1 MPTETTVL
9 HSSEETNP
17 IVDNLKEKLKA
28 ELKEAEKA
36 LVAANDKIAAL
47 GESPSEEDKAK
58 AIDELTKAKAKV
70 DDLKEKLKAAE
81 TTHED
86 GEVVTPSPV
95 VPGAGA
101 VESPTTGS
109 ETHPAQPKEDE
120 GHKPA
125 PTTGGTETHTEEDH
139 GTTETHETTGTP
151 APSETHTGTET
162 HTESPAAPAGDHLEE
177 THTETGT
184 PKPPAA
190 HAEEGTHGT
199 TEEKHE
205 SKPSADEAAL
215 KAKAEAAKAEV
226 ETAKKNLEKAQAKV
240 EELAKDEHASEA
252 DKAAAAK
259 ALVEA
264 KAKVEE
270 TTKEAAKAEA
280 AANPANKLGGVALAL
295 ASGAY
300 RML

>member
-17 IVDNLKEKLKA
+17 ILDNLKEKLKA

-36 LVAANDKIAAL
+36 LVDANNKIAAL

-81 TTHED
+81 GTHED
-86 GEVVTPSPV
+86 GEVTPSPV

-109 ETHPAQPKEDE
+109 ETHPTQPKEDE

-125 PTTGGTETHTEEDH
+125 PSTGGTETQPVPPTPAVPTGSEEGH
-139 GTTETHETTGTP
+139 GTTETHEGTP
-151 APSETHTGTET
+151 AG
-162 HTESPAAPAGDHLEE
+162 GE
-177 THTETGT
+177 THTETPG
-184 PKPPAA
+184 PADHLEDHAA
-190 HAEEGTHGT
+190 HAEEGKH
-199 TEEKHE
+199 EEK
-205 SKPSADEAAL
+205 KPSADEAAL
-215 KAKAEAAKAEV
+215 KAKAEEAKAKAE
-226 ETAKKNLEKAQAKV
+226 TAKTELEKAQAKV
-240 EELAKDEHASEA
+240 EELAKDEHASEE
-252 DKAAAAK
+252 DKAKAAK

-280 AANPANKLGGVALAL
+280 AANPANKLGGVAFAL

>member
-17 IVDNLKEKLKA
+17 ILDNLKEKLKA

-36 LVAANDKIAAL
+36 LVAANNKIASL
-47 GESPSEEDKAK
+47 GESPSEEEKAK

-81 TTHED
+81 GTHED
-86 GEVVTPSPV
+86 GEVTPSPV

-101 VESPTTGS
+101 VESPTTGA
-109 ETHPAQPKEDE
+109 ETQ
-120 GHKPA
+120 PA
-125 PTTGGTETHTEEDH
+125 PPTGGEEGH
-139 GTTETHETTGTP
+139 GTTETHEGTP
-151 APSETHTGTET
+151 AGGET
-162 HTESPAAPAGDHLEE
+162 HTETPGPTEGTHEGGAPSTSETQPPAGDHLEE
-177 THTETGT
+177 THTETGS

-190 HAEEGTHGT
+190 HAEEGTH
-199 TEEKHE
+199 EEKHE
-205 SKPSADEAAL
+205 AKPSADEAAL

-240 EELAKDEHASEA
+240 EEVAKDEHASEA

-280 AANPANKLGGVALAL
+280 AANPANKLGGVAFAL

>member
-17 IVDNLKEKLKA
+17 ILDNLKEKLKA

-36 LVAANDKIAAL
+36 LVDANNKIAAL

-70 DDLKEKLKAAE
+70 DDLKEKLKKATE

-86 GEVVTPSPV
+86 GEVTPSPV
-95 VPGAGA
+95 VPGSGA

-109 ETHPAQPKEDE
+109 ETHPTQPKEGE
-120 GHKPA
+120 GGKPESPA
-125 PTTGGTETHTEEDH
+125 TGGSETHTEEGH
-139 GTTETHETTGTP
+139 GTTETHETDTP
-151 APSETHTGTET
+151 GSSETQ
-162 HTESPAAPAGDHLEE
+162 PPAGDHLEE
-177 THTETGT
+177 THTETGS
-184 PKPPAA
+184 PKPPVA
-190 HAEEGTHGT
+190 HAEEGGTH
-199 TEEKHE
+199 EETHE
-205 SKPSADEAAL
+205 AKPSADEAAL

-240 EELAKDEHASEA
+240 EELAKDEHASEQ
-252 DKAAAAK
+252 DKADAAK

-280 AANPANKLGGVALAL
+280 AANPANKLGGVAFAL

>member
-17 IVDNLKEKLKA
+17 ILDRAKEKLKE

-36 LVAANDKIAAL
+36 LVAANEKIAAL
-47 GESPSEEDKAK
+47 GESASEEDKAK

-81 TTHED
+81 GTHED
-86 GEVVTPSPV
+86 GEVTPSPV
-95 VPGAGA
+95 TPGSGA
-101 VESPTTGS
+101 VESPTTGGS
-109 ETHPAQPKEDE
+109 ETHPTQPKEGE
-120 GHKPA
+120 GGKPES
-125 PTTGGTETHTEEDH
+125 PTTGG
-139 GTTETHETTGTP
+139 
-151 APSETHTGTET
+151 SET
-162 HTESPAAPAGDHLEE
+162 HTESPAPAEGTHEGGTPSTGETHPTGGDHLED
-177 THTETGT
+177 H
-184 PKPPAA
+184 AA
-190 HAEEGTHGT
+190 HAEEGKHEETH
-199 TEEKHE
+199 EEK
-205 SKPSADEAAL
+205 KPSADEAAL
-215 KAKAEAAKAEV
+215 KAKAEEAKAKV
-226 ETAKKNLEKAQAKV
+226 ETAKTDLEKAQAKV
-240 EELAKDEHASEA
+240 EELAKDEHASEE
-252 DKAAAAK
+252 DKAKAAK

-280 AANPANKLGGVALAL
+280 AANPANKLGGVAFAL

>member
-9 HSSEETNP
+9 HSSEETTP
-17 IVDNLKEKLKA
+17 ILDRAKEKLKE

-36 LVAANDKIAAL
+36 LVDANTKLGAL
-47 GESPSEEDKAK
+47 GESASEEDKAK

-81 TTHED
+81 PHED
-86 GEVVTPSPV
+86 GEVTPSPV
-95 VPGAGA
+95 VPGTGV
-101 VESPTTGS
+101 VESPTTGGS
-109 ETHPAQPKEDE
+109 ETTPTKPKEGE
-120 GHKPA
+120 GGKPES
-125 PTTGGTETHTEEDH
+125 PTTGG
-139 GTTETHETTGTP
+139 
-151 APSETHTGTET
+151 SET
-162 HTESPAAPAGDHLEE
+162 HTESPAPAEGTHEGGTPSTGETHPTGGDHLED
-177 THTETGT
+177 H
-184 PKPPAA
+184 AA
-190 HAEEGTHGT
+190 HAEEGKHEETH
-199 TEEKHE
+199 EEK
-205 SKPSADEAAL
+205 KPSADEAAL

-259 ALVEA
+259 TLVEA

-280 AANPANKLGGVALAL
+280 AANPANKLGGVAFAL

>member
-17 IVDNLKEKLKA
+17 ILDNLKEKLKA

-36 LVAANDKIAAL
+36 LVAANDKIADL

-70 DDLKEKLKAAE
+70 DDLKEKLKKATE

-86 GEVVTPSPV
+86 GEVTPSPV

-101 VESPTTGS
+101 VESPTTGGS
-109 ETHPAQPKEDE
+109 ETTTPTKPKEDE
-120 GHKPA
+120 GHKPVP
-125 PTTGGTETHTEEDH
+125 PTPAVPTGSEEGH
-139 GTTETHETTGTP
+139 GTTETHEGTP
-151 APSETHTGTET
+151 AG
-162 HTESPAAPAGDHLEE
+162 GE
-177 THTETGT
+177 THTETPGPT
-184 PKPPAA
+184 GDHLEDHAA
-190 HAEEGTHGT
+190 HAEEGKHEETH
-199 TEEKHE
+199 EEKK
-205 SKPSADEAAL
+205 SSIDEAAL

-240 EELAKDEHASEA
+240 EELAKDEHVSEA

-280 AANPANKLGGVALAL
+280 AANPANKLGGVAFAL

>member
-17 IVDNLKEKLKA
+17 ILDNLKEKLKA

-36 LVAANDKIAAL
+36 LVAANEKIAAL

-81 TTHED
+81 GTHED
-86 GEVVTPSPV
+86 GEVTPSPV
-95 VPGAGA
+95 VPGAGE
-101 VESPTTGS
+101 VESPTTGGS
-109 ETHPAQPKEDE
+109 ETTPTKPKEGE
-120 GHKPA
+120 GGKPES
-125 PTTGGTETHTEEDH
+125 PTTGG
-139 GTTETHETTGTP
+139 
-151 APSETHTGTET
+151 SET
-162 HTESPAAPAGDHLEE
+162 HTESPAPAEGTHEGGTPSTGETHPTGGDHLED
-177 THTETGT
+177 H
-184 PKPPAA
+184 AA
-190 HAEEGTHGT
+190 HAEEGKHEETH
-199 TEEKHE
+199 EEK
-205 SKPSADEAAL
+205 KPSADEAAL
-215 KAKAEAAKAEV
+215 KAKAEEAKSKV
-226 ETAKKNLEKAQAKV
+226 ETAKTDLEKAQAKV
-240 EELAKDEHASEA
+240 EELAKDEHASEE
-252 DKAAAAK
+252 DKAKAAK
-259 ALVEA
+259 ALVDA

-280 AANPANKLGGVALAL
+280 AANPANKLGGVAFAL

>member
-17 IVDNLKEKLKA
+17 ILDRAKEKLKE

-36 LVAANDKIAAL
+36 LVAANEKIAAL
-47 GESPSEEDKAK
+47 GESASEDDKAK

-81 TTHED
+81 GTHED
-86 GEVVTPSPV
+86 GEVTPSPV

-101 VESPTTGS
+101 VESPTTGGS
-109 ETHPAQPKEDE
+109 ETTPTKPKEGE
-120 GHKPA
+120 GGKPES
-125 PTTGGTETHTEEDH
+125 PTTGG
-139 GTTETHETTGTP
+139 
-151 APSETHTGTET
+151 SET
-162 HTESPAAPAGDHLEE
+162 HTESPAPAEGTHEGGTPSTGETHPTGGDHLED
-177 THTETGT
+177 H
-184 PKPPAA
+184 AA
-190 HAEEGTHGT
+190 HAEEGKHEETH
-199 TEEKHE
+199 EEK
-205 SKPSADEAAL
+205 KPSADEAAL
-215 KAKAEAAKAEV
+215 KAKAEEAKAKV
-226 ETAKKNLEKAQAKV
+226 ETAKTDLEKAQAKV
-240 EELAKDEHASEA
+240 EELAKDEHASEE
-252 DKAAAAK
+252 DKAKAAK
-259 ALVEA
+259 ALVDA

-280 AANPANKLGGVALAL
+280 AANPANKLGGVAFAL

>member
-17 IVDNLKEKLKA
+17 ILDRAKEKLKE

-36 LVAANDKIAAL
+36 LVDANTKLGAL
-47 GESPSEEDKAK
+47 GESASEEDKAK

-81 TTHED
+81 GTHED
-86 GEVVTPSPV
+86 GEVTPSPV
-95 VPGAGA
+95 VPGSGA
-101 VESPTTGS
+101 VESPTTGDA

-125 PTTGGTETHTEEDH
+125 PSTGGTETKPVSPTPGSEEGH
-139 GTTETHETTGTP
+139 GTTETHEGTP
-151 APSETHTGTET
+151 AG
-162 HTESPAAPAGDHLEE
+162 GE
-177 THTETGT
+177 THTETPG
-184 PKPPAA
+184 PADHLEDHAA
-190 HAEEGTHGT
+190 HAEEGTH
-199 TEEKHE
+199 EEKHE
-205 SKPSADEAAL
+205 AKPSADEAAL
-215 KAKAEAAKAEV
+215 KVKAEEAKAEV

-280 AANPANKLGGVALAL
+280 AANPANKLGGVAFAL

>member
-17 IVDNLKEKLKA
+17 ILDRAKEKLKE

-36 LVAANDKIAAL
+36 LVDTNTKLGAL
-47 GESPSEEDKAK
+47 GESASEEDKAK

-81 TTHED
+81 GTHED
-86 GEVVTPSPV
+86 GEVTPSPV
-95 VPGAGA
+95 VPGSGA
-101 VESPTTGS
+101 VESPTTGGS
-109 ETHPAQPKEDE
+109 ETTPTKPKEDE

-125 PTTGGTETHTEEDH
+125 PSTGGTETKPVSPTPGSEEGH
-139 GTTETHETTGTP
+139 GTTETHEGTP
-151 APSETHTGTET
+151 AG
-162 HTESPAAPAGDHLEE
+162 GE
-177 THTETGT
+177 THTETPG
-184 PKPPAA
+184 PADHLEDHAA
-190 HAEEGTHGT
+190 HAEEGTH
-199 TEEKHE
+199 EEKHE
-205 SKPSADEAAL
+205 AKPSADEAAL
-215 KAKAEAAKAEV
+215 KAKAEEAKAKV
-226 ETAKKNLEKAQAKV
+226 ETAKTDLEKAQAKV

-280 AANPANKLGGVALAL
+280 AANPANKLGGVAFAL

>member
-17 IVDNLKEKLKA
+17 ILDNLKEKLKA

-36 LVAANDKIAAL
+36 LVDANNKIAAL

-81 TTHED
+81 GTHED
-86 GEVVTPSPV
+86 GEVTPSPV

-101 VESPTTGS
+101 VESPTTGGS
-109 ETHPAQPKEDE
+109 ETTPTKPKEGE
-120 GHKPA
+120 GGKPES
-125 PTTGGTETHTEEDH
+125 PTTGG
-139 GTTETHETTGTP
+139 
-151 APSETHTGTET
+151 SET
-162 HTESPAAPAGDHLEE
+162 HTESPAPAEGTHEGGTPSTGETHPTGGDHLED
-177 THTETGT
+177 
-184 PKPPAA
+184 
-190 HAEEGTHGT
+190 HAEEGKHEETH
-199 TEEKHE
+199 EEK
-205 SKPSADEAAL
+205 KPSADEAAL
-215 KAKAEAAKAEV
+215 KAKAEEAKAKV
-226 ETAKKNLEKAQAKV
+226 ETAKTDLEKAQAKV

-280 AANPANKLGGVALAL
+280 AANPANKLGGVAFAL

>member
-17 IVDNLKEKLKA
+17 ILDNLKEKLKA

-81 TTHED
+81 GTHED
-86 GEVVTPSPV
+86 GEVTPSPV

-101 VESPTTGS
+101 VESPTTGGS

-125 PTTGGTETHTEEDH
+125 PSTGGTETQPVPPTPAVPTGSEEGH
-139 GTTETHETTGTP
+139 GTTETHEGTP
-151 APSETHTGTET
+151 AGS
-162 HTESPAAPAGDHLEE
+162 E
-177 THTETGT
+177 THTETPGPT
-184 PKPPAA
+184 GDHLEDHAA
-190 HAEEGTHGT
+190 HAEEGTH
-199 TEEKHE
+199 EETHE
-205 SKPSADEAAL
+205 DKPSADEAAL
-215 KAKAEAAKAEV
+215 KAKAEEAKAKV
-226 ETAKKNLEKAQAKV
+226 ETAKTDLEKAQAKV
-240 EELAKDEHASEA
+240 EELAKDEHASEE
-252 DKAAAAK
+252 DKAKAAK

-280 AANPANKLGGVALAL
+280 AANPANKLGGVAFAL

>member
-17 IVDNLKEKLKA
+17 ILDNLKEKLKA

-36 LVAANDKIAAL
+36 LVAANEKIAAL

-81 TTHED
+81 GTHED
-86 GEVVTPSPV
+86 GEVTPSPV

-101 VESPTTGS
+101 VESPTTGT
-109 ETHPAQPKEDE
+109 ETQPAQPKEDE

-125 PTTGGTETHTEEDH
+125 PSTGGTETKPVSPTPGSEEGH
-139 GTTETHETTGTP
+139 GTTETHEGTP
-151 APSETHTGTET
+151 AG
-162 HTESPAAPAGDHLEE
+162 GE
-177 THTETGT
+177 THTETPG
-184 PKPPAA
+184 PADHLEDHAA
-190 HAEEGTHGT
+190 HAEEGSH
-199 TEEKHE
+199 EEKHE
-205 SKPSADEAAL
+205 EKKPSADEAAL
-215 KAKAEAAKAEV
+215 KAKAEEAKAKV
-226 ETAKKNLEKAQAKV
+226 ETAKTDLEKAQAKV
-240 EELAKDEHASEA
+240 EELAKDEHASEE
-252 DKAAAAK
+252 DKAKAAK
-259 ALVEA
+259 ALVDA
-264 KAKVEE
+264 KAKLEE

-280 AANPANKLGGVALAL
+280 AANPANKLGGVAYAL

>member
-17 IVDNLKEKLKA
+17 ILDNLKEKLKA

-36 LVAANDKIAAL
+36 LVAANEKIAAL

-70 DDLKEKLKAAE
+70 DDLKEKLKKATE
-81 TTHED
+81 THED
-86 GEVVTPSPV
+86 GEVTPSPV
-95 VPGAGA
+95 VPGSGA
-101 VESPTTGS
+101 VESPTTGGS
-109 ETHPAQPKEDE
+109 ETHPTQPKEGE
-120 GHKPA
+120 GGKPES
-125 PTTGGTETHTEEDH
+125 PTTGGAEEGH
-139 GTTETHETTGTP
+139 GTTETHETGTP
-151 APSETHTGTET
+151 GSSETQ
-162 HTESPAAPAGDHLEE
+162 PPAGDHLEE
-177 THTETGT
+177 THTETGS

-190 HAEEGTHGT
+190 HAEEGGTH
-199 TEEKHE
+199 EEKHE
-205 SKPSADEAAL
+205 AKPSADEAAL

-252 DKAAAAK
+252 DKATAAK
-259 ALVEA
+259 ALVDA

-270 TTKEAAKAEA
+270 TSKEAAKAEA
-280 AANPANKLGGVALAL
+280 AANPANKLGGVAFAL

>member
-17 IVDNLKEKLKA
+17 ILDRAKEKLKE

-36 LVAANDKIAAL
+36 LVDANAKLGAL
-47 GESPSEEDKAK
+47 GESASEEDKAK
-58 AIDELTKAKAKV
+58 AIDELTKAKARV
-70 DDLKEKLKAAE
+70 DELKEKLKAAE
-81 TTHED
+81 GTHED
-86 GEVVTPSPV
+86 GEVTPSPV
-95 VPGAGA
+95 TPGSGA
-101 VESPTTGS
+101 VESPTTGGT
-109 ETHPAQPKEDE
+109 ETQPQPKEDE

-125 PTTGGTETHTEEDH
+125 PSTGGTETKPVSPTPGSEEGH
-139 GTTETHETTGTP
+139 GTTETHEGTP
-151 APSETHTGTET
+151 AGS
-162 HTESPAAPAGDHLEE
+162 E
-177 THTETGT
+177 THTETPGPT
-184 PKPPAA
+184 GD
-190 HAEEGTHGT
+190 HLEDHTTHTEEGKHEETH
-199 TEEKHE
+199 EEK
-205 SKPSADEAAL
+205 KPSADEAAL
-215 KAKAEAAKAEV
+215 KAKAEEAKAKV
-226 ETAKKNLEKAQAKV
+226 ETAKTDLEKAQAKV

-252 DKAAAAK
+252 DKASAAK

-280 AANPANKLGGVALAL
+280 AANPANKLGGVAFAL

>member
-17 IVDNLKEKLKA
+17 ILDRAKEKLKE

-36 LVAANDKIAAL
+36 LVDANTKLGAL
-47 GESPSEEDKAK
+47 GESASEEDKAK

-81 TTHED
+81 GTHED
-86 GEVVTPSPV
+86 GEVTPSPV

-101 VESPTTGS
+101 VESPTTGGS
-109 ETHPAQPKEDE
+109 ETTPTKPKEDE

-125 PTTGGTETHTEEDH
+125 PSTGGTETKPVSPTPGSEEGH
-139 GTTETHETTGTP
+139 GTTETHEGTP
-151 APSETHTGTET
+151 AGGETHAET
-162 HTESPAAPAGDHLEE
+162 PGPADHLEDHAAHTEEGKHEE
-177 THTETGT
+177 TH
-184 PKPPAA
+184 
-190 HAEEGTHGT
+190 
-199 TEEKHE
+199 EEK
-205 SKPSADEAAL
+205 KPSADEAAL
-215 KAKAEAAKAEV
+215 KAKAESAKAEV

-280 AANPANKLGGVALAL
+280 AANPANKLGGVAFAL

>member
-17 IVDNLKEKLKA
+17 ILDRSKEKLKE

-36 LVAANDKIAAL
+36 LVDANTKLGAL
-47 GESPSEEDKAK
+47 GESASEEDKAK

-81 TTHED
+81 GTHED
-86 GEVVTPSPV
+86 GEVTPSPV
-95 VPGAGA
+95 VPGSGA
-101 VESPTTGS
+101 VESPTTGGT
-109 ETHPAQPKEDE
+109 ETQPQPKEDE

-125 PTTGGTETHTEEDH
+125 PSTGGTETKPVSPTPGSEEGH
-139 GTTETHETTGTP
+139 GTTETHEGTP
-151 APSETHTGTET
+151 AG
-162 HTESPAAPAGDHLEE
+162 GE
-177 THTETGT
+177 THTETPGPT
-184 PKPPAA
+184 GD
-190 HAEEGTHGT
+190 HLEDHTTHTEEGKHEETH
-199 TEEKHE
+199 EEK
-205 SKPSADEAAL
+205 KPSADEAAL

-280 AANPANKLGGVALAL
+280 AANPANKLGGVAFAL

>member
-17 IVDNLKEKLKA
+17 ILDNLKEKLKA

-36 LVAANDKIAAL
+36 LVAANEKIAAL

-81 TTHED
+81 GTHED
-86 GEVVTPSPV
+86 GEVTPSPV

-101 VESPTTGS
+101 VESPTTGGS
-109 ETHPAQPKEDE
+109 ETTPTKPKEDE

-125 PTTGGTETHTEEDH
+125 PSTGGTETKPVSPTPGSEEGH
-139 GTTETHETTGTP
+139 GTTETHEGTP
-151 APSETHTGTET
+151 AG
-162 HTESPAAPAGDHLEE
+162 GE
-177 THTETGT
+177 THTETPG
-184 PKPPAA
+184 PADHLEDHAA
-190 HAEEGTHGT
+190 HAEEGTH
-199 TEEKHE
+199 EETHE
-205 SKPSADEAAL
+205 AKPSADEAAL

-240 EELAKDEHASEA
+240 EELAKDEHASET

-280 AANPANKLGGVALAL
+280 AANPANKLGGVAFAL

>member
-17 IVDNLKEKLKA
+17 ILDNLKEKLKA

-36 LVAANDKIAAL
+36 LVAANEKIAAL

-81 TTHED
+81 GTHED
-86 GEVVTPSPV
+86 GEVTPSPV

-101 VESPTTGS
+101 VESPTTGGS
-109 ETHPAQPKEDE
+109 ETTPTKPKEDE

-125 PTTGGTETHTEEDH
+125 PSTGGTETKPVSPTPGSEEGH
-139 GTTETHETTGTP
+139 GTTETHEGTP
-151 APSETHTGTET
+151 AG
-162 HTESPAAPAGDHLEE
+162 GE
-177 THTETGT
+177 THTETPG
-184 PKPPAA
+184 PADHLEDHAA
-190 HAEEGTHGT
+190 HAEEGTH
-199 TEEKHE
+199 EEKHE
-205 SKPSADEAAL
+205 AKSSADEAAL
-215 KAKAEAAKAEV
+215 KAKAEEAKAKV
-226 ETAKKNLEKAQAKV
+226 ETAKTDLEKAQAKV

-280 AANPANKLGGVALAL
+280 AANPANKLGGVAYAL

>member
-17 IVDNLKEKLKA
+17 ILDNLKEKLKA

-36 LVAANDKIAAL
+36 LVDANNKIAAL

-81 TTHED
+81 GTHED
-86 GEVVTPSPV
+86 GEVTPSPV

-101 VESPTTGS
+101 VESPTTGGS
-109 ETHPAQPKEDE
+109 ETTPTKPKEDE

-125 PTTGGTETHTEEDH
+125 PSTGGTETKPVSPTPGSEEGH
-139 GTTETHETTGTP
+139 GTTETHEGTP
-151 APSETHTGTET
+151 G
-162 HTESPAAPAGDHLEE
+162 PADHLED
-177 THTETGT
+177 H
-184 PKPPAA
+184 AA
-190 HAEEGTHGT
+190 HAEEGTH
-199 TEEKHE
+199 EETHE
-205 SKPSADEAAL
+205 AKPSADEAAL

-280 AANPANKLGGVALAL
+280 AANPANKLGGVAFAL

>member
-17 IVDNLKEKLKA
+17 ILDRAKEKLKE

-36 LVAANDKIAAL
+36 LVDANTKLGAL
-47 GESPSEEDKAK
+47 GESASEEDKAK

-81 TTHED
+81 GTHED
-86 GEVVTPSPV
+86 GEVTPTPV

-109 ETHPAQPKEDE
+109 TETQPQPKEDE

-125 PTTGGTETHTEEDH
+125 PSTGGTETKPVSPTPGSEEGH
-139 GTTETHETTGTP
+139 GTTETHEGTP
-151 APSETHTGTET
+151 AGSEIHTET
-162 HTESPAAPAGDHLEE
+162 PGPTGDHLEDHA
-177 THTETGT
+177 T
-184 PKPPAA
+184 
-190 HAEEGTHGT
+190 HAEEGTH
-199 TEEKHE
+199 EEKHE
-205 SKPSADEAAL
+205 AKPSADEAAL
-215 KAKAEAAKAEV
+215 KAKAEEAKAKV
-226 ETAKKNLEKAQAKV
+226 ETAKTDLEKAQAKV
-240 EELAKDEHASEA
+240 EELAKDEHASEE
-252 DKAAAAK
+252 DKAKAAK

-280 AANPANKLGGVALAL
+280 AANPANKLGGVAFAL

>member
-17 IVDNLKEKLKA
+17 ILDRAKEKLKE

-36 LVAANDKIAAL
+36 LVAANAKLGAL
-47 GESPSEEDKAK
+47 GESASEEDKAK
-58 AIDELTKAKAKV
+58 AIDELTKAKARV
-70 DDLKEKLKAAE
+70 DELKEKLKAAE
-81 TTHED
+81 PHED
-86 GEVVTPSPV
+86 GEVTPSPV

-101 VESPTTGS
+101 VESPTTGT
-109 ETHPAQPKEDE
+109 ETQPKPKEDE

-125 PTTGGTETHTEEDH
+125 LSTGGTETKPVSPTPGSEEGH
-139 GTTETHETTGTP
+139 GTTETHEGTP
-151 APSETHTGTET
+151 AGS
-162 HTESPAAPAGDHLEE
+162 E
-177 THTETGT
+177 THTETPGPT
-184 PKPPAA
+184 GDHLEDHAA
-190 HAEEGTHGT
+190 HAEEGKHEETH
-199 TEEKHE
+199 EEK
-205 SKPSADEAAL
+205 KPSADEAAL
-215 KAKAEAAKAEV
+215 KAKAEEAKAKV
-226 ETAKKNLEKAQAKV
+226 ETAKTDLEKAQAKV
-240 EELAKDEHASEA
+240 EELAKDEHASEE
-252 DKAAAAK
+252 DKAKAAK

-280 AANPANKLGGVALAL
+280 AANPANKLGGVAYAL

>member
-17 IVDNLKEKLKA
+17 ILDNLKEKLKA

-36 LVAANDKIAAL
+36 LVAANEKIAAL

-81 TTHED
+81 PHED
-86 GEVVTPSPV
+86 GEVTPSPV
-95 VPGAGA
+95 VPGTGA
-101 VESPTTGS
+101 VESPTTGGS
-109 ETHPAQPKEDE
+109 ETAPTKPKEGE
-120 GHKPA
+120 GGKPES
-125 PTTGGTETHTEEDH
+125 PTTGGSETKPVSPTPGSEEGH
-139 GTTETHETTGTP
+139 GTTETHEDTP
-151 APSETHTGTET
+151 AG
-162 HTESPAAPAGDHLEE
+162 GE
-177 THTETGT
+177 THTETPG
-184 PKPPAA
+184 PADHLEDHAA
-190 HAEEGTHGT
+190 HAEEGTH
-199 TEEKHE
+199 EEKHE
-205 SKPSADEAAL
+205 AKPSADEAAL
-215 KAKAEAAKAEV
+215 KAKAEDAKAKV
-226 ETAKKNLEKAQAKV
+226 ETAKTDLEKAQAKV

-280 AANPANKLGGVALAL
+280 AANPANKLGGVAFAL

>member
-9 HSSEETNP
+9 HSSEETTP
-17 IVDNLKEKLKA
+17 ILDRAKEKLKE

-36 LVAANDKIAAL
+36 LVDANTKLGAL
-47 GESPSEEDKAK
+47 GESASEEDKAK

-81 TTHED
+81 GTHED
-86 GEVVTPSPV
+86 GEVTPSPV

-101 VESPTTGS
+101 VESPTTGGS
-109 ETHPAQPKEDE
+109 ETTPTKPKEDE

-125 PTTGGTETHTEEDH
+125 PSTGGTETKPVSPTPGSEEGH
-139 GTTETHETTGTP
+139 GTTETHEGTP
-151 APSETHTGTET
+151 AG
-162 HTESPAAPAGDHLEE
+162 GE
-177 THTETGT
+177 THTETPG
-184 PKPPAA
+184 PADHLEDHAA
-190 HAEEGTHGT
+190 HAEEGSH
-199 TEEKHE
+199 EEKHE
-205 SKPSADEAAL
+205 EKQPSVDEAAL
-215 KAKAEAAKAEV
+215 KAKAEEAKAKV
-226 ETAKKNLEKAQAKV
+226 ETAKTDLEKAQAKV
-240 EELAKDEHASEA
+240 EELAKDEHASEE
-252 DKAAAAK
+252 DKAKAAK

-280 AANPANKLGGVALAL
+280 AANPANKLGGVAFAL

>member
-17 IVDNLKEKLKA
+17 ILDNLKEKLKA

-36 LVAANDKIAAL
+36 LVAANEKIAAL

-81 TTHED
+81 DTHED
-86 GEVVTPSPV
+86 GEVTPSPV

-109 ETHPAQPKEDE
+109 ETHPTQPKEGE
-120 GHKPA
+120 GGKPES
-125 PTTGGTETHTEEDH
+125 PTTGG
-139 GTTETHETTGTP
+139 
-151 APSETHTGTET
+151 SET
-162 HTESPAAPAGDHLEE
+162 HTESPAPAEGTHEGGTPSTGGDHLED
-177 THTETGT
+177 H
-184 PKPPAA
+184 AA
-190 HAEEGTHGT
+190 HAEEGKHEETH
-199 TEEKHE
+199 EEK
-205 SKPSADEAAL
+205 KPSADEAAL

-280 AANPANKLGGVALAL
+280 AANPANKLGGVAFAL

>member
-9 HSSEETNP
+9 HSSEETTP
-17 IVDNLKEKLKA
+17 ILDNLKDKLRE

-36 LVAANDKIAAL
+36 LVTANEKIAAL

-81 TTHED
+81 GTHED
-86 GEVVTPSPV
+86 GEVTPSPV
-95 VPGAGA
+95 VPGSGV

-109 ETHPAQPKEDE
+109 GTETHPTQPKEDE

-125 PTTGGTETHTEEDH
+125 PSTGGTETQPVPPTPAVPTGSEEGH
-139 GTTETHETTGTP
+139 GTTETHEGTP
-151 APSETHTGTET
+151 AG
-162 HTESPAAPAGDHLEE
+162 GE
-177 THTETGT
+177 THTETPG
-184 PKPPAA
+184 PADHLEDHAA
-190 HAEEGTHGT
+190 HAEEGKH
-199 TEEKHE
+199 EEK
-205 SKPSADEAAL
+205 KPSADEAAL
-215 KAKAEAAKAEV
+215 KAKAEEAKAKV
-226 ETAKKNLEKAQAKV
+226 ETAKTDLEKAQAKV
-240 EELAKDEHASEA
+240 EELAKDEHASEE
-252 DKAAAAK
+252 DKAKAAK

-280 AANPANKLGGVALAL
+280 AANPANKLGGVAFAL

>member
-9 HSSEETNP
+9 HSSEETTP
-17 IVDNLKEKLKA
+17 ITDNLKKKLRE

-36 LVAANDKIAAL
+36 LVAANEKIAAL
-47 GESPSEEDKAK
+47 GESPSEEEKGK

-81 TTHED
+81 GTHED
-86 GEVVTPSPV
+86 GEVTPTPV
-95 VPGAGA
+95 VPGSGA

-109 ETHPAQPKEDE
+109 GTETHPAQPKEDE

-125 PTTGGTETHTEEDH
+125 PSTGGTETQPVPPTPAVPTGSEEGH
-139 GTTETHETTGTP
+139 GTTETHEGTP
-151 APSETHTGTET
+151 AG
-162 HTESPAAPAGDHLEE
+162 GE
-177 THTETGT
+177 THTETPG
-184 PKPPAA
+184 PADHLEDHAA
-190 HAEEGTHGT
+190 HAEEGKHEETH
-199 TEEKHE
+199 EEKQ
-205 SKPSADEAAL
+205 PSADEAA
-215 KAKAEAAKAEV
+215 KAKV

-280 AANPANKLGGVALAL
+280 AANPANKLGGVAFAL
-295 ASGAY
+295 VSGAY